1 MRHTLYTSC
10 PGGQYQKDT
19 VCQVEAFLVYTQT
32 ILRQL
37 SDNPQ
42 TILKQNIQMYPP
54 PIKIYKRKI
63 KIPWP

>member
-32 ILRQL
+32 IFKRFQTI
-37 SDNPQ
+37 SNNPQ
-42 TILKQNIQMYPP
+42 TKHSNIPSPLKFT
-54 PIKIYKRKI
+54 KEK
-63 KIPWP
+63 